1 MHAISARFRLPVHL
15 GGNPN
20 VFTYISIANDTGS
33 NLQTVFTTD
42 LANLQYNANTY
53 GGNLP
58 AIFVNTVGGLVLRQR
73 IILEVQLLK
82 ADGSAVSPWIQEVGV
97 ITPVQQGA
105 QQYRLSGNAMRNFLY
120 FGTAPGNAQLCG
132 REEKWISWSAPSCVS
147 RKMPPPRRTKG
158 SAH

>member
-1 MHAISARFRLPVHL
+1 MHSISARFRLPAHL

-58 AIFVNTVGGLVLRQR
+58 AISVNTAGGLVLRQR
-73 IILEVQLLK
+73 ITLEVQLLK

-97 ITPVQQGA
+97 ITPVQQGT

-120 FGTAPGNAQLCG
+120 FGTAPGNAQLYVA
-132 REEKWISWSAPSCVS
+132 EKKNGLVGQLPVV
-147 RKMPPPRRTKG
+147 
-158 SAH
+158 